1 MSKRVF
7 TIRNRTA
14 HVKHLGLTGGEL
26 ITLPPTMEGAS
37 GVTVT
42 LDEADA
48 NGIKRLAAALKTP
61 TVKGWLDRK
70 EIEVREG
77 SSGEPG
83 SAAGAPTE
91 PTAPTEPP
99 APSEPTASSR
109 RGGEHHFPSVPRSR
123 DKG

>member
-70 EIEVREG
+70 EIEVQEG

-83 SAAGAPTE
+83 PAAGAPTE
-91 PTAPTEPP
+91 PTAPT
-99 APSEPTASSR
+99 AASESTASSR